1 MQSAQQQLDWSGGSC
16 EAHNALH
23 SLMGTTHFTAALR
36 RQLHSLMGTTH
47 FTAAL
52 RRQLHSL
59 MGTTHFTA
67 ALRRQLTS
75 KSAPSEMRSH
85 TSCSL
90 QWQAAMPQV
99 RLQLLWVSQTSGEV
113 TFLQLLYHLR
123 CDLTLLVPL
132 NGKPQCLKQGCSCC
146 GYHILQGESSSCSF

>member
-1 MQSAQQQLDWSGGSC
+1 MRHIAASYCISADACASSPTLMHSTQQQLEWSGRSC
-16 EAHNALH
+16 KDNALH

-36 RQLHSLMGTTH
+36 RQLHSLMGTTN
-47 FTAAL
+47 
-52 RRQLHSL
+52 
-59 MGTTHFTA
+59 FTA

-90 QWQAAMPQV
+90 EWQAAMPQV
-99 RLQLLWVSQTSGEV
+99 RLQLLWTSQTSGGV

-123 CDLTLLVPL
+123 CGLTLVVLL
-132 NGKPQCLKQGCSCC
+132 NGKLQRLK
-146 GYHILQGESSSCSF
+146 